1 MQKGFEPEYLT
12 ILRNL
17 QTMRDPF
24 LGGEGKQLVARKHRV
39 VNRLHVGR
47 DQCDLWR
54 RFSDHVYL

>member
-1 MQKGFEPEYLT
+1 
-12 ILRNL
+12 
-17 QTMRDPF
+17 MRDPF